1 MKFLIK
7 IITVAIFIIVYNNAY
22 SQCSKNTHSNNAND
36 NWLSCTE
43 SENPNSL
50 RGNGHW
56 ILYDLGYVY
65 PITTSHFWNYN
76 AVGETG
82 KGFKEV
88 VFDYSVDGT
97 TWNQLTFFEF
107 QEASGSNLYS
117 GEDGPDFG
125 NINARYILITAMS
138 NYDFSNCYGLAEMRF
153 DIDESV
159 QVGLNEVVE
168 SNNVEV
174 FPIPTSDILNI
185 TIEDVEVKEMII
197 RNVTGQEIHRY
208 NEYKSAVD
216 VSYLVEGVYF
226 LIVNT
231 VDNKIIVSKF
241 VKI

>member
-7 IITVAIFIIVYNNAY
+7 IITISIFIIFYNNAY
-22 SQCSKNTHSNNAND
+22 SQCNENTHSNNEND

-56 ILYDLGYVY
+56 ILYDLGYTY
-65 PITTSHFWNYN
+65 PITTSHIWNYN
-76 AVGETG
+76 VAGETG
-82 KGFKEV
+82 KGFKNV
-88 VFDYSVDGT
+88 VFDYSIDGT
-97 TWNQLTFFEF
+97 TWNQWSFYEF
-107 QEASGSNLYS
+107 GEASGTNLYD
-117 GEDGPDFG
+117 GEQGPDFG
-125 NINARYILITAMS
+125 NINARYILITATS
-138 NYDFSNCYGLAEMRF
+138 NHDFSNCYGLAEMRF

-159 QVGLNEVVE
+159 EVGLAEIEDDNSVQ
-168 SNNVEV
+168 V

-185 TIEDVEVKEMII
+185 TIDNIEVKEMII
-197 RNVTGQEIHRY
+197 RNVTGQELQRY
-208 NEYKSAVD
+208 PKYKSAMD

-226 LIVNT
+226 LIINT